1 MEENVQNEEHK
12 KQTKKQLFWEIFRF
26 LLVGGTATIVDYAA
40 AYVFYHWLLPPSI
53 IGQTP
58 SLIISTAVGFCF
70 GLTVNWLLS
79 ITFVFRQVTDEK
91 ASRSKK
97 SFLIFTI
104 IGLIG
109 LAITEVG
116 MHLGVTML
124 PEITIFKT
132 TEFLGEAWKW
142 WISKVV
148 MTCIVLV
155 WNYVGRK
162 VLVFK

>member
-1 MEENVQNEEHK
+1 M
-12 KQTKKQLFWEIFRF
+12 
-26 LLVGGTATIVDYAA
+26 
-40 AYVFYHWLLPPSI
+40 
-53 IGQTP
+53 
-58 SLIISTAVGFCF
+58 
-70 GLTVNWLLS
+70 
-79 ITFVFRQVTDEK
+79 FRQVTDEK

>member
-1 MEENVQNEEHK
+1 MEENIRKEGV

-40 AYVFYHWLLPPSI
+40 AYVFYHWLLPPSL

-58 SLIISTAVGFCF
+58 SLIVSTAVGFCF

-79 ITFVFRQVTDEK
+79 ITFVFKQVTDEK

-97 SFLIFTI
+97 SFVVFTI

-109 LAITEVG
+109 LALTELG
-116 MHLGVTML
+116 MHLGV
-124 PEITIFKT
+124 IFLKMDLILT
-132 TEFLGEAWKW
+132 K
-142 WISKVV
+142 IVV
-148 MTCIVLV
+148 AAVVLV
-155 WNYVGRK
+155 WNYCGRK
-162 VLVFK
+162 IFVFGGKENQ